1 MVVFYAQLK
10 TGRKMTEE
18 QFSNILNFMTT
29 VDCSDEVRKGMLE
42 MAATTLTADR
52 LKNLVSDNVNTTA
65 EANNQNA
72 EIFKFTKQ
80 EILKMPKQFRKE
92 FRTAGCTAHVL
103 KRRSGKN
110 NWNYLIRYRRNGYYE
125 IGRAHV

>member
-1 MVVFYAQLK
+1 
-10 TGRKMTEE
+10 MTEE
-18 QFSNILNFMTT
+18 QLSNILKFMTT

-52 LKNLVSDNVNTTA
+52 LKDLVSDNVNTTA

-80 EILKMPKQFRKE
+80 EILKMPNLSERISEQQVASLTFRDAKAAK
-92 FRTAGCTAHVL
+92 TVGT
-103 KRRSGKN
+103 
-110 NWNYLIRYRRNGYYE
+110 I
-125 IGRAHV
+125 